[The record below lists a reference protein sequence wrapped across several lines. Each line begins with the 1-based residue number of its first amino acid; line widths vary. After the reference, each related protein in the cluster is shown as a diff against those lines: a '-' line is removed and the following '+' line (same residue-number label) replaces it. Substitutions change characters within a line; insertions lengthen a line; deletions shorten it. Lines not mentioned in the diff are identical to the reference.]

1 MINSSEKINEFYFKI
16 LKALEKYDINTYN
29 EFNTIIKEK
38 DKKEVYLW
46 LNQKKEANN
55 LPKEVIKIM
64 PDLFGWIM

>member
-29 EFNTIIKEK
+29 EFNTIIKRRIK
-38 DKKEVYLW
+38 RYIYGLT
-46 LNQKKEANN
+46 KKEANN